1 MAIKKEKIEEKW
13 KKKGKN
19 KNLPVGI
26 DNFETIIKK
35 RLILFLI
42 RLI

>member
-1 MAIKKEKIEEKW
+1 M

-19 KNLPVGI
+19 KNLSVGI